1 MGDVAQMFE
10 DIAAHPQFEVLQYRI
25 TDFLDVTA
33 HSATKEEVEDIVG
46 LDFAHSLRNKQMLKA
61 SVATDPKLLA
71 LLHHWYRTNANPERL
86 GVFTS
91 VDDARGWVTEQLK
104 GQDIPQ

>member
-1 MGDVAQMFE
+1 M
-10 DIAAHPQFEVLQYRI
+10 
-25 TDFLDVTA
+25 TA

-71 LLHHWYRTNANPERL
+71 LLHHWYRTNANPEGL
-86 GVFTS
+86 VFLHPLMTLE
-91 VDDARGWVTEQLK
+91 VGLLNN
-104 GQDIPQ
+104 